1 MPFRVGLV
9 TRRATQPGLA
19 VAQAR
24 TQSEPSG
31 FRVMVNFGWVG
42 AGPGRLRT
50 WTTRAGF
57 GAGSLSDLQANLI
70 HLETGP
76 YP

>member
-1 MPFRVGLV
+1 
-9 TRRATQPGLA
+9 
-19 VAQAR
+19 
-24 TQSEPSG
+24 
-31 FRVMVNFGWVG
+31 MVNFGWVG